1 MSGDTGAGPSACVG
15 GATPG
20 TGPAWG
26 AAWGAA
32 DRLLLEVLRGEG
44 VHQHEA
50 TIPEQHVA
58 TSEPRAALVHVHAS
72 ARRHGDRQERPT
84 ASYKAARVQ
93 GLPELRRFTS
103 RALLQR
109 DEADD
114 GEKRPGKEIGL
125 DGGGLA
131 NGGEEHVQ
139 TQGQAGGRGVRGGGT
154 GGRRLGNTA
163 TATPQ
168 VQGQRRVLAAH
179 AGPA

>member
-1 MSGDTGAGPSACVG
+1 MLLRSSTQRVTTDLHTVCTGEFHELTGVVGAHSNGAALDTTGSVSTPRCLRGMSGDTGAGPSACVG

-32 DRLLLEVLRGEG
+32 DRLLLAVLRGEG

-84 ASYKAARVQ
+84 ASYRAARVQ
-93 GLPELRRFTS
+93 GLPELRRV
-103 RALLQR
+103 
-109 DEADD
+109 
-114 GEKRPGKEIGL
+114 
-125 DGGGLA
+125 
-131 NGGEEHVQ
+131 HVQ
-139 TQGQAGGRGVRGGGT
+139 SPPTT
-154 GGRRLGNTA
+154 RRS
-163 TATPQ
+163 
-168 VQGQRRVLAAH
+168 R
-179 AGPA
+179 